1 METVLITGGT
11 GLIGKALGQALLDK
25 GYKVIILSRQSIDSA
40 SSFSYASWNVEQQT
54 IEKSAI
60 EMADYI
66 VHLAGAGVAE
76 RRWTKKRKQEIVN
89 SRVNSSRL
97 IAESL
102 RTIPN
107 KVKAVVSASAIGWYG
122 PDPAIPNSKPFAETD
137 PCHNDF
143 LGMACKQWEES
154 IEPVT
159 QLGKRL
165 VKFRTGIVLSRYGGA
180 LKEFKRPLRFGIAA
194 VLGKGRQVISWIHI
208 DDLVQLY
215 IRAIEN
221 TEINGV
227 YNAVAP
233 ASVSNKELTLQ
244 LAKSRKRFF
253 VPIHIPSF
261 LLKLFLGEMSIEV
274 LKSCTVSSK
283 KIEETGYQFLFPSV
297 QSALQNL
304 K

>member
-11 GLIGKALGQALLDK
+11 GLVGKALGQALLNK
-25 GYKVIILSRQSIDSA
+25 GYRVVILSRQSVNA
-40 SSFSYASWNVEQQT
+40 TATLTYAHWNVEQQA

-60 EMADYI
+60 EMADYV

-76 RRWTKKRKQEIVN
+76 KRWTKKRKQEIVS

-107 KVKAVVSASAIGWYG
+107 KVKTVVSASAIGWYG
-122 PDPAIPNSKPFAETD
+122 PDPIIPNSKPFVEAD
-137 PCHNDF
+137 FCHNDF
-143 LGMACKQWEES
+143 LGMACKHWEES
-154 IEPVT
+154 IEPVV

-165 VKFRTGIVLSRYGGA
+165 VKIRTGIVLSRKGGA
-180 LKEFKRPLRFGIAA
+180 LKEFKRPLRLGIATI
-194 VLGKGRQVISWIHI
+194 LGRGRQVISWIHI

-215 IRAIEN
+215 ISAIEN
-221 TEINGV
+221 PAMNGV

-233 ASVSNKELTLQ
+233 GPVSNKELTLE

-253 VPIHIPSF
+253 IKIHIPSF
-261 LLKLFLGEMSIEV
+261 LLKLFLGEMSVEL
-274 LKSCTVSSK
+274 LKSCTVSNK
-283 KIEETGYQFLFPSV
+283 KIEEAGYKFLYPSV
-297 QSALQNL
+297 QSAMEHL